1 MDKRDMQLLETG
13 LGNVTWWGYSPSFNI
28 LDGLTGNDGKK
39 FQNFNNSNRIYQI
52 VTILAEENNVLL
64 LGASDGRH
72 LFETISMYN
81 NEEFPKLTFW

>member
-1 MDKRDMQLLETG
+1 MQLLETG

-28 LDGLTGNDGKK
+28 LDGLTGSDGKI
-39 FQNFNNSNRIYQI
+39 FHNCIDSVRFTNQI
-52 VTILAEENNVLL
+52 MIIANGVAEENNVLL

-72 LFETISMYN
+72 LFETISIYE